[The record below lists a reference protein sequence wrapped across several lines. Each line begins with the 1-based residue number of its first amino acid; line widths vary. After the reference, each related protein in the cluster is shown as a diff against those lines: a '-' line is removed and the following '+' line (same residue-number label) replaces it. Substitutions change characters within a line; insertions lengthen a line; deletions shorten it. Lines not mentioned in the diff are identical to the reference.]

1 MFSIDQNCHPL
12 WDVVPKL
19 AALAARGLAAV
30 HFIED
35 VDMAYTA
42 IGAKHGDEPRLAPER
57 FYRSGAADW
66 GAAVFYYEF
75 LGRQPVDIRQ
85 WEQWTG
91 MKTAAMGRQLGRTV
105 DDLYDEF
112 SPSDNWQLI
121 GPSYVGD
128 SRHHR
133 LIGDLTVAET
143 APHLREMMD
152 RGQADM
158 RRAFPAAASQRRLD
172 RWFASQTAAL
182 DDMLARHAGGTLV
195 DLYRHWL
202 GRDLPAGVRLGL
214 TSELLAC
221 GADAGR
227 TALLELFTR
236 DYDAAAALYNDAITE
251 TASPLR
257 PLDTAR
263 GELPFFAVGARDG
276 HAVRTHVFLDGEALR
291 IGDRT
296 FPLAAGGALPIAALL
311 GAGVRCLPGKAMLLT
326 VQVRLGPGGAPLVLP
341 YRGSLYMPT
350 AVRLAEKLAEARML
364 PAPLHPIVRVRFR
377 LLDRLADVETP
388 VALPEYLA
396 CSFGRA
402 ELPACAI
409 AANWRDVVAAAA
421 ARLASF
427 ETDHGRRA
435 FLARAC
441 PDATAEINALDARR
455 RELARQSPPPADL
468 IRPVSRRIAELQR
481 DQADRLLR
489 QIHVDVQTTEMDYW
503 DSRGALMPWCI
514 ALGGEEFY
522 HSVLARAEIYEE

>member
-19 AALAARGLAAV
+19 GALAAQGRTV
-30 HFIED
+30 THFIED

-42 IGAKHGDEPRLAPER
+42 IGAEPGDQPRLAPER
-57 FYRSGAADW
+57 FHHSGGADW

-75 LGRQPVDIRQ
+75 LGRQPVDLRH
-85 WEQWTG
+85 WEPWTG
-91 MKTAAMGRQLGRTV
+91 MKTGALGRQLGRTV

-152 RGQADM
+152 RGRADM
-158 RRAFPAAASQRRLD
+158 RRAFPAAESQDRLD
-172 RWFASQTAAL
+172 RWFAEQTVAL
-182 DDMLARHAGGTLV
+182 DDMLARHAGGSLV
-195 DLYRHWL
+195 DLYRDWL
-202 GRDLPAGVRLGL
+202 ERDLPPGVSLGL

-221 GADAGR
+221 GADADR

-257 PLDTAR
+257 PLDTPR
-263 GELPFFAVGARDG
+263 GELPFFAVLTRDG
-276 HAVRTHVFLDGEALR
+276 HAVRTHVFLDNNALR

-296 FPLAAGGALPIAALL
+296 FALDGDRGLPIDDLL

-326 VQVRLGPGGAPLVLP
+326 VQVRLGHGGAPLVLP

-350 AVRLAEKLAEARML
+350 AVRLAEKLAEAHML

-388 VALPEYLA
+388 IALPDHLA
-396 CSFGRA
+396 ASFGRA
-402 ELPACAI
+402 VLPASEI
-409 AANWRDVVAAAA
+409 AANWRDVIAGAR

-427 ETDHGRRA
+427 ESDHGRLA
-435 FLARAC
+435 FLRQAC
-441 PDATAEINALDARR
+441 PDAAAEIDALDARR

-468 IRPVSRRIAELQR
+468 IRPVSRRIADLQR
-481 DQADRLLR
+481 DLTARLLR
-489 QIHVDVQTTEMDYW
+489 QIHVDYQTTEMDYW